1 MSLVS
6 LAEKLAGLERLT
18 SADLFNASTERI
30 IAEGRLLLCALATL
44 AILFEPTQPAQ
55 YVPVVALTLMGYL
68 AFSAILVALT
78 RYRFLSQRTRQAI
91 HLVDVVI
98 ISILLCLTEGP
109 ASPFFVLFTF
119 ALLAATLRWQWQ
131 AVVATA
137 ATLTGVLLIA
147 GINKVTLA
155 SSTDNAL
162 KTAIISGA
170 YLIVAGGML
179 AYVSASY
186 KRSRE
191 RFAMLAPWP
200 VRQAGEV
207 NNPSIPQL
215 LAQSAI
221 VLEAPQILAIWE
233 EAEEPFV
240 NLTSWQDG
248 TFQET
253 RRVAGT
259 FGDLVSPALADAT
272 FLTGDAGSEF
282 VLLPTGPRRIK
293 EPIIDPDL
301 RTEFSIRGVAT
312 APFVATICTGRVFIF
327 NRSNWSDDHLLL
339 TEIIASR
346 TGIELDRRI
355 AQRQNEEAVA
365 SRERVRLTRDLHDG
379 VLQSLTAAG
388 LQLNLAEEG
397 ANRHGRSRLDL
408 VRRLLAKEQRR
419 IREFVDEIFPKPGA
433 EKSTILGH
441 DLRRQL
447 EETAQFWN
455 CRASLLVAPPD
466 AKVPEALAAQLS
478 LMLCEAVAN
487 AVRHGEASN
496 IDVVMEKA
504 EGDLVINVRDD
515 GKGFSHQSTQEPHQ
529 EPVMAGIGI
538 ASLRE
543 RVDALGG
550 SLTVSNCPTGA
561 ELAIRFPVP

>member
-1 MSLVS
+1 MRPPNGSLPRV
-6 LAEKLAGLERLT
+6 
-18 SADLFNASTERI
+18 ASCFAPCLHWRS
-30 IAEGRLLLCALATL
+30 TL
-44 AILFEPTQPAQ
+44 EPTQPAR
-55 YVPVVALTLMGYL
+55 YAPVVALTLMGYL
-68 AFSAILVALT
+68 AFSAILVAIT
-78 RYRFLSQRTRQAI
+78 RYRFLSPRTCHAI
-91 HLVDVVI
+91 HFVDVAI
-98 ISILLCLTEGP
+98 ISVLLCVTEGP
-109 ASPFFVLFTF
+109 TSLFFVFFTF

-147 GINKVTLA
+147 GINNFTPA
-155 SSTDNAL
+155 SAADNAVN
-162 KTAIISGA
+162 TAIVRGA

-200 VRQAGEV
+200 MRKASEM

-240 NLTSWQDG
+240 NLTSWRDG
-248 TFQET
+248 TFEET
-253 RRVAGT
+253 RRAPGT
-259 FGDLVSPALADAT
+259 FGDLVHPALAGFA
-272 FLTGDAGSEF
+272 FLTGDASSEF
-282 VLLPTGPRRIK
+282 VLLPKGPMRLK
-293 EPIIDPDL
+293 EPVIDTDL
-301 RTEFSIRGVAT
+301 RMEFSIRGVAT
-312 APFVATICTGRVFIF
+312 APFTGTICTGRIFIF

-346 TGIELDRRI
+346 TGIELDRRV
-355 AQRQNEEAVA
+355 AQKQNEEAVA
-365 SRERVRLTRDLHDG
+365 SRERLRLTRDLHDG
-379 VLQSLTAAG
+379 VLQSLTAAA
-388 LQLNLAEEG
+388 LQLNLADQVP
-397 ANRHGRSRLDL
+397 AQHGRSRLDL

-433 EKSTILGH
+433 EKYTILGR

-455 CRASLLVAPPD
+455 CSASLSVAPPD
-466 AKVPEALAAQLS
+466 AKVPQALAGQLS
-478 LMLCEAVAN
+478 LMLSEAVAN
-487 AVRHGEASN
+487 AARHGGASN
-496 IDVVMEKA
+496 IDIVMEKA
-504 EGDLVINVRDD
+504 DGHLVINVRDD
-515 GKGFSHQSTQEPHQ
+515 GKGFIGQPTQVPHQ
-529 EPVMAGIGI
+529 EPGMAAIGA

-543 RVDALGG
+543 RVCALGG
-550 SLTVSNCPTGA
+550 SLTVSNCATGA